1 MTPVRVKICGVTRVD
16 DARCAADAGAW
27 AIGLNFYPAS
37 PRCVVVEQAVEIVAA
52 VPDVLSV
59 GVFVNE
65 DPGRAREIADRVGF
79 GALQFH
85 GDEDPAYCRGWTL
98 PVIKAIRV
106 RDSAAAQAA
115 LRYDVAYVLADAY
128 VPGAYGGSGERVPE
142 ELLRAFPAERL
153 ILAGGLDP
161 ENVAGAVQSVRPFAV
176 DVASGVES
184 SPGHKDPE
192 KIRRF
197 VENAIHA

>member
-1 MTPVRVKICGVTRVD
+1 MTPMRVKICGVTRVD

-37 PRCVVVEQAVEIVAA
+37 PRCVDVEQATEIVAA
-52 VPDVLSV
+52 VPELLCV

-65 DPGRAREIADRVGF
+65 DPSRVSEVAARVGLQ
-79 GALQFH
+79 ALQFH
-85 GDEDPAYCRGWTL
+85 GDEDPAYCTGWSL
-98 PVIKAIRV
+98 PVIKAVRV

-115 LRYDVAYVLADAY
+115 LRYDVAYLLADAY
-128 VPGAYGGSGERVPE
+128 VPGAYGGSGHRVPE
-142 ELLRAFPAERL
+142 GLLRAFPAERL

-161 ENVAGAVQSVRPFAV
+161 DNVAGAVQSVRPFAV

-184 SPGHKDPE
+184 SPGRKDPE